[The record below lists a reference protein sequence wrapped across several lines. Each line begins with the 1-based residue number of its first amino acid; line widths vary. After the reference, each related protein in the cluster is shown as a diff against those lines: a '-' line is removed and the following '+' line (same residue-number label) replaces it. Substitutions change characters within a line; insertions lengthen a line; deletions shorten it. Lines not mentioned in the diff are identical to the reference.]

1 MTALFNRSVAVPFLG
16 LSLAAALAGAAMAD
30 PGVTDST
37 IRFGQSA
44 AFDGPAA
51 ALGNGM
57 RAGILA
63 AFEEANAAG
72 GVNGRMLEL
81 VTYDDGYEPDRAV
94 ENTQRLINDD
104 QIFGL
109 VGAVGTPTSLAT
121 QPIATEADVPF
132 IGPFTG
138 AGFLRDP
145 ALHNVINVRGSY
157 DQETDAW
164 IEYLSDDL
172 GLERIAILYQDDG
185 FGRAGLSGVLKA
197 MEARG
202 IALVAEGTYQRNTT
216 AVRSALLDI
225 RRADPQAVVIVGA
238 YAPSAEFIRLAHA
251 VNLDAVYMNISFVGS
266 AALAADLG
274 VDGEGVL
281 ITQVVPFPYDTSLS
295 LIGEYHAALEAHDAT
310 LRPGFV
316 SLEGYIV
323 GRLVV
328 AALAN
333 VDGEPTRAAL
343 IDAFY
348 AQGTFD
354 LGGLQLTF
362 GVGDNQAMDN
372 VFLTEIDANG
382 GFVAVPR
389 VF

>member
-1 MTALFNRSVAVPFLG
+1 MVVS
-16 LSLAAALAGAAMAD
+16 AALTVVGAGFAAAD
-30 PGVTDST
+30 PGVSDTA

-63 AFEEANAAG
+63 AFGEANAAG
-72 GVNGRMLEL
+72 GVNGRQLEL
-81 VTYDDGYEPDRAV
+81 VQYDDGYEPDRAV
-94 ENTQRLINDD
+94 ANTQRLIGED
-104 QIFGL
+104 QVFAMI
-109 VGAVGTPTSLAT
+109 GAVGTPTSQAT
-121 QPIATEADVPF
+121 QPIATEAGVPF

-145 ALHNVINVRGSY
+145 ALTNVINVRASY
-157 DQETDAW
+157 DQETAAW
-164 IEYLSDDL
+164 IEYLTNDL
-172 GLERIAILYQDDG
+172 GLSRIAILYQDDG

-225 RRADPQAVVIVGA
+225 RRADPEAVVIVGA
-238 YAPSAEFIRLAHA
+238 YAPVAEFIRLSRS
-251 VNLDAVYMNISFVGS
+251 VNLDAVFMNISFVGS
-266 AALAADLG
+266 GALAADLG
-274 VDGEGVL
+274 ADGEGVM
-281 ITQVVPFPYDTSLS
+281 ITQVVPFPFDAGLP
-295 LIGEYHAALEAHDAT
+295 LVAEYHAALAAHD
-310 LRPGFV
+310 PEMGPEFV

-328 AALAN
+328 AALSGIE
-333 VDGEPTRAAL
+333 GEPTRQGL
-343 IDAFY
+343 LDAIY
-348 AQGTFD
+348 TQGTFD
-354 LGGLQLTF
+354 LSGVQLTF
-362 GVGDNQAMDN
+362 GEGDNQGMDN
-372 VFLTEIDANG
+372 VFLTEIDAAG
-382 GFVAVPR
+382 GFASVAR